1 MATFRYPVILE
12 KGKRNYGVYAPDL
25 PGCISTGYTPEGSL
39 QNMKEALHMHLETM
53 LEDGDTLPAASLI
66 DTITFDPR
74 TETVHE
80 LEVEVHHGE
89 NTHRA
94 S

>member
-12 KGKRNYGVYAPDL
+12 KGQRNYGVYAPDL

-39 QNMKEALHMHLETM
+39 RNMRESLHMHLETM
-53 LEDGDTLPAASLI
+53 LEDGDVIPPASSVDQVA
-66 DTITFDPR
+66 FDPR

-80 LEVEVHHGE
+80 LEVEVQDG
-89 NTHRA
+89 THSYRA

>member
-12 KGKRNYGVYAPDL
+12 KGQRNYGVYAPDL

-39 QNMKEALHMHLETM
+39 RNMQEALHMRLETM
-53 LEDGDTLPAASLI
+53 LEDGDVIPDPSPIGQVA
-66 DTITFDPR
+66 FDPN

-80 LEVEVHHGE
+80 LEVEVQHGE
-89 NTHRA
+89 NAYRA